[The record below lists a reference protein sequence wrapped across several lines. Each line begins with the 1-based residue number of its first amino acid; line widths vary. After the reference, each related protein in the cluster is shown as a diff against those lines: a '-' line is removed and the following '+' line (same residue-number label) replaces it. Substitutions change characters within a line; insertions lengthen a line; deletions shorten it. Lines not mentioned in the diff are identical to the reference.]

1 MKLSLSVAENRK
13 AELEQSV
20 SQYNLEMWRIQDE
33 FEAKFTEETDR
44 ATVHISA
51 LENDKAYLAAL
62 LEKKELCI
70 SHADEGAEMLR
81 QEIDAY
87 QIKLENQSVNENT
100 VLSLWL

>member
-20 SQYNLEMWRIQDE
+20 SQYNLEMRRIQDE

-62 LEKKELCI
+62 LEEKELCI
-70 SHADEGAEMLR
+70 SHANEGAEMLHH
-81 QEIDAY
+81 AY
-87 QIKLENQSVNENT
+87 RIKLENQSVNENT